1 MLLLQ
6 FERQVIAGKKLNRT
20 WKKNF
25 SGDMFLFVSSKRRRL
40 EARNFTVILIS
51 RPFTAYEEISFTE

>member
-1 MLLLQ
+1 MLLVQ

-25 SGDMFLFVSSKRRRL
+25 SGDIFLYLYLQNEGVSRHETLRL
-40 EARNFTVILIS
+40 F
-51 RPFTAYEEISFTE
+51 